1 MDSDELLHRYFLET
15 HANVWEKSVYRRKG
29 KMVIL
34 ITCIEDII
42 SSFPSA
48 IKKKYDLL

>member
-1 MDSDELLHRYFLET
+1 
-15 HANVWEKSVYRRKG
+15 
-29 KMVIL
+29 MVIP

-48 IKKKYDLL
+48 IKKKYDLLQKWEGTTPNLFPAFLNLFH